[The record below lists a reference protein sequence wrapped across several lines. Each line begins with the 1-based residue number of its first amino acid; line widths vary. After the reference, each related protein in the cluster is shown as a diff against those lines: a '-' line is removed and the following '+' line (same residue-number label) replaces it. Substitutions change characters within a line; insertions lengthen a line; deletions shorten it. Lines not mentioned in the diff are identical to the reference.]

1 MTRPRPAPSPL
12 PPKTGHATLDLR
24 PEFLNRT
31 ILRLVWPAVTENLL
45 FSAVFFADTLMVAW
59 LRNESAL
66 AAAAL
71 VGVWMLFVNAP
82 FFGLSIGASSLV
94 SRSWGEHDFEAARR
108 FAAHA
113 LLLAFALAVLQFL
126 GTWFPAETIV
136 RTQGGAPEVVTL
148 GYRFLRVILYST
160 LLGLP
165 MIVAAGILRASG
177 NTRTPMYITLGM
189 NVVNVAASLC
199 LTFGLGP
206 WEPLGFMGVAWGT
219 TIARTVGGLAMIVAL
234 ADPSRGIGLR
244 LRHAVEFNATVMRR
258 VWHQAMPAMLERGL
272 HTLSQVVFMRI
283 VALLGTTAL
292 AAHNIALQ
300 VESVAFMPCVGLGFA
315 ASAITGQAVGAGH
328 PELADRAVRRTLAW
342 SMSSMVALGLVFVA
356 LGPWGVHLFRA
367 TPEVLRLAGM
377 ALQLSALEMP
387 FLAAVFVLAGALRGA
402 GDARSPL
409 YVTLFCLV
417 LFRIGVVYLF
427 AITFKWGLAGVWVAT
442 ALDWAA
448 RTAGLWFFFRM
459 GAWKNA
465 HSEEKRLFGDGTPDR
480 RPKREPFPQQD

>member
-1 MTRPRPAPSPL
+1 MTRPAPPPL
-12 PPKTGHATLDLR
+12 HPKTGHATLDLR

-66 AAAAL
+66 AATAL

-94 SRSWGEHDFEAARR
+94 SRSWGERDFEAARR

-113 LLLAFALAVLQFL
+113 LLLAFGLTLLQFFA
-126 GTWFPAETIV
+126 TWFPAEAIV
-136 RTQGGAPEVVTL
+136 RTQGGAPEVVAL
-148 GYRFLRVILYST
+148 GHAFLRVILLST
-160 LLGLP
+160 ILGLP

-189 NVVNVAASLC
+189 NILNIAASLC

-219 TIARTVGGLAMIVAL
+219 VTARTLGGVAMIAAL
-234 ADPSRGIGLR
+234 AGQSRGIGLR
-244 LRHAVEFNATVMRR
+244 LKHAVTFNATAMRR
-258 VWHQAMPAMLERGL
+258 VWRQAMPAMLERGL

-283 VALLGTTAL
+283 VAMLGTTVL
-292 AAHNIALQ
+292 AAHNLALQ
-300 VESVAFMPCVGLGFA
+300 VESVAFMPCVGLSFA
-315 ASAITGQAVGAGH
+315 ASAVTGQAIGAGRSD
-328 PELADRAVRRTLAW
+328 LAEMAVRRTLFW
-342 SMSSMVALGLVFVA
+342 SVASMVALGALFVI
-356 LGPWGVHLFRA
+356 LGPWGVHIFRA
-367 TPEVLRLAGM
+367 TPEVLKLAGL
-377 ALQLSALEMP
+377 ALQLAALEMP

-409 YVTLFCLV
+409 YVTLICLV

-427 AITFKWGLAGVWVAT
+427 AITFRWGLAGVWVAT
-442 ALDWAA
+442 AVDWAA
-448 RTAGLWFFFRM
+448 RTAGLWGFFRA
-459 GAWKNA
+459 GGWKTLHA
-465 HSEEKRLFGDGTPDR
+465 REKQLFAQVDEPQTEEQ
-480 RPKREPFPQQD
+480 EPVL

>member
-1 MTRPRPAPSPL
+1 MTRPASSDSFQKSDPSV
-12 PPKTGHATLDLR
+12 LDLR

-66 AAAAL
+66 AATAL

-94 SRSWGEHDFEAARR
+94 SRSWGERDFEAARQ
-108 FAAHA
+108 FAGHA
-113 LLLAFALAVLQFL
+113 LILAFGLALIQFV
-126 GTWFPAETIV
+126 GTWFPAEAIV
-136 RTQGGAPEVVTL
+136 RVQGGASEVVAL
-148 GYRFLRVILYST
+148 GHKFLRIILFST

-165 MIVAAGILRASG
+165 MIVAAGMLRASG

-189 NVVNVAASLC
+189 NVLNIAVSIC

-206 WEPLGFMGVAWGT
+206 WKPLGFWGVAWGT
-219 TIARTVGGLAMIVAL
+219 VTARTVGGIAMIAAL
-234 ADPSRGIGLR
+234 TNSSRGIGLR
-244 LRHAVEFNATVMRR
+244 FRDLLTYQSPVMRR
-258 VWHQAMPAMLERGL
+258 VCHQAIPSMLERGL

-283 VALLGTTAL
+283 VAILGTTVL
-292 AAHNIALQ
+292 AAHNLALQ
-300 VESVAFMPCVGLGFA
+300 VESVAFMPCVGLSFA
-315 ASAITGQAVGAGH
+315 AAAVTGQAIGAGRSD
-328 PELADRAVRRTLAW
+328 LAEMAVRRTLFW
-342 SMSSMVALGLVFVA
+342 SVSTMVALGSLFVA
-356 LGPWGVHLFRA
+356 LGPWGIHLFRA

-377 ALQLSALEMP
+377 AMQLSALEMP
-387 FLAAVFVLAGALRGA
+387 FLAAAFVLVGALRGA

-417 LFRIGVVYLF
+417 VFRIGVVYLF

-442 ALDWAA
+442 AIDWAA
-448 RTAGLWFFFRM
+448 RTVGLWGFFRA
-459 GAWKNA
+459 GKWKTLHA
-465 HSEEKRLFGDGTPDR
+465 REKRRFEEMGKAALEEQ
-480 RPKREPFPQQD
+480 EPVL